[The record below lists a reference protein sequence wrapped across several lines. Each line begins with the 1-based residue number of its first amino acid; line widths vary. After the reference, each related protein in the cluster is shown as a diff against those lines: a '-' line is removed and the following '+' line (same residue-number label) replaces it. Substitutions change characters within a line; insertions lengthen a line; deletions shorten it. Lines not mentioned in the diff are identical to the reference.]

1 MPLDSHPLGDL
12 WESSPRSTKGVRVY
26 KYIVNGILASLSP
39 GKPAEMSS
47 ALSHFLLSTQRERGV
62 GRDER

>member
-1 MPLDSHPLGDL
+1 M
-12 WESSPRSTKGVRVY
+12 Y